1 MRVPHGQP
9 RPPPAPRGAHAEL
22 CGEGGAS
29 PGLCAHAKDCSAP
42 VLLWDG
48 AEGRA
53 GCGWAGWRSIPSC
66 PSPNRSGQPE
76 LSPTVSAFPLCAP
89 SPLHPI
95 LPPFPSAWGRAK
107 AACSSCRGQQEM
119 NALLESTEGSA
130 HFLSLLSPT
139 IQHSSHAG
147 RGFLHSMAA
156 HFHIAHKPNP
166 AQPGRKS
173 WKLFKNS

>member
-9 RPPPAPRGAHAEL
+9 RPPPSPAWCSCRALWGGGSIPRAVCPCKGLL
-22 CGEGGAS
+22 CS
-29 PGLCAHAKDCSAP
+29 CAA
-42 VLLWDG
+42 VGW
-48 AEGRA
+48 GRGK

-130 HFLSLLSPT
+130 HFLSLRSPT

-156 HFHIAHKPNP
+156 HFHITHKPNP